1 MICFRE
7 LHAFIWDSPRLEYEA
22 GRDCDLVTVGEL
34 FGRSSYGIALR
45 KKDAWINPLSHAIL
59 SFHEKGF
66 METLDNQWIFSKKL
80 NEINQNLFFFFK
92 DHFLVKNN
100 VLILHH
106 HQQHLECIICW
117 VKFR

>member
-7 LHAFIWDSPRLEYEA
+7 LNAFIWDSPRLEYEA

-80 NEINQNLFFFFK
+80 NEINQNLFFFLK
-92 DHFLVKNN
+92 
-100 VLILHH
+100 
-106 HQQHLECIICW
+106 II
-117 VKFR
+117 F